1 MDNSAEDYPSAFA
14 DLLQSVE
21 DFPCEAFK
29 DCDWTTGKPG
39 KLVSEIQYSE
49 ASDVDAFDSSAE
61 ELERESSRGIATCIA
76 VKKLGKG
83 A

>member
-21 DFPCEAFK
+21 DFPREAFK
-29 DCDWTTGKPG
+29 DCDWTTG

-49 ASDVDAFDSSAE
+49 ASDVNAFDSSAE
-61 ELERESSRGIATCIA
+61 ELERESSGGIASYIA
-76 VKKLGKG
+76 VKKLAKG